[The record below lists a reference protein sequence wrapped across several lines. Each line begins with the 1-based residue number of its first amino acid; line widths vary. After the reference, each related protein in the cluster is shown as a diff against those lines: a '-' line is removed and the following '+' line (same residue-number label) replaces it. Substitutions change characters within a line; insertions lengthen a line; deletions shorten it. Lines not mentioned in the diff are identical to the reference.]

1 MPFKINITKCVTTK
15 MLERQNKM
23 SDISLSLKVECAFQF
38 FMPLLHSVY
47 SKNLG
52 IHNLEEFR
60 KMEKVESQ

>member
-1 MPFKINITKCVTTK
+1 

-23 SDISLSLKVECAFQF
+23 SDISLSLKVECAIQF